1 MVKRLVKNIDKET
14 KQCKEVFEGTNTQW
28 AISEGFEERDVEQAY
43 DEKWYL
49 IEYVPEKPAPTYE
62 EIRQQRQERF
72 MTEADPIRYDY
83 DEALARGKETAEVL
97 KQEWLAKKDEI
108 RADLPYPDEESYS
121 G

>member
-1 MVKRLVKNIDKET
+1 MKKYAKVINEET
-14 KQCKEVFEGTNTQW
+14 KQCEVGLGTNSKFYKS
-28 AISEGFEERDVEQAY
+28 IGMVEMDVEQAY

-49 IEYVPEKPAPTYE
+49 VGYVPEKPTPTYE

-83 DEALARGKETAEVL
+83 DEALARGEETAELL